1 MAKTKGLAQSLK
13 ELQEEQ
19 VKTKLAEVLEN
30 SNKINHPEP
39 KERKPNRLK
48 SSADSRKLL
57 HENAMLEGCII
68 ITSSNKA
75 YVIVADRNE
84 YNVTTDDGYSV
95 KYPNIII
102 AMKATS
108 SHIESNEGYDN

>member
-19 VKTKLAEVLEN
+19 VKTKLAEVLDN

-39 KERKPNRLK
+39 KERKPNRLR
-48 SSADSRKLL
+48 SADSRKLL

-68 ITSSNKA
+68 ITSSDKA
-75 YVIVADRNE
+75 YVIVADGQE
-84 YNVTTDDGYSV
+84 YHVTTDNGYSV
-95 KYPNIII
+95 RYPNIII